1 MKNINKKIAGWMFFI
16 AIISIIAFPKFFD
29 HQTTTIW
36 LQFIAMMIAIGYMTD
51 QEKRHGIKAENRKG
65 QLEADHERR

>member
-1 MKNINKKIAGWMFFI
+1 MKNINKKIAGWTFFI

-51 QEKRHGIKAENRKG
+51 
-65 QLEADHERR
+65 

>member
-16 AIISIIAFPKFFD
+16 AIILIILFPKFFN
-29 HQTTTIW
+29 HQTVTIW

-51 QEKRHGIKAENRKG
+51 
-65 QLEADHERR
+65 